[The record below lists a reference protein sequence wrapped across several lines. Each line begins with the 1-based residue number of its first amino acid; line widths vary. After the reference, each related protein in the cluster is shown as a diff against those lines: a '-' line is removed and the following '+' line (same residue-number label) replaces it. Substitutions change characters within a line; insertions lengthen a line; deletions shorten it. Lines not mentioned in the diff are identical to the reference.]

1 MRVKLF
7 RADDANGE
15 AMVVRTF
22 EMSEGGMSVY
32 ISQTLALGARMIVE
46 VSLPGSKAFR
56 IPAIVRNVRGFRC
69 GLELPDIAS
78 EHRAAIARYL
88 NTVTDVIEI

>member
-1 MRVKLF
+1 MRVKLY

-32 ISQTLALGARMIVE
+32 IAETLELGTRLLVE

-69 GLELPDIAS
+69 GLELPEIEG

-88 NTVTDVIEI
+88 NTLADVIEI